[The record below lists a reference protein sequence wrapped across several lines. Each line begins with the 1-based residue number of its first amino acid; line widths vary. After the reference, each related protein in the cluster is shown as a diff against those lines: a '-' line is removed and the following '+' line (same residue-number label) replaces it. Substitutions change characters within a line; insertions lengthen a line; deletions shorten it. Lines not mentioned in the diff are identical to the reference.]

1 MNTQEYISS
10 GIIEAYVLGIASAEE
25 RAEVE
30 KNMRQHSEI
39 RKAVQEFEMQLEKKA
54 LANAVPVP
62 VSVKKNIFDSIEFAE
77 PVANKEQAKVISV
90 KKAPSSAW
98 KFLAAAIVILFVVS
112 AALNVYFYSSYKN
125 AQLSYKNLLAEQSN
139 LQAKVDVMQT
149 KLSSFDSSIEM
160 MKSPTMA
167 VIKMPGVQGKE
178 TNMATV
184 YWNTANKDVY
194 VLQNTLPKAPQGMQ
208 YQLWAIVDGK
218 PVDAGMIGECEALCK
233 MKNIPR
239 AEAFAVTL
247 EKAGG
252 SPTPNLSALYVM
264 GKV

>member
-10 GIIEAYVLGIASAEE
+10 GIIEAYVLGLASAEE
-25 RAEVE
+25 IAEVE
-30 KNMRQHSEI
+30 KNMREHSEV
-39 RKAVQEFEMQLEKKA
+39 REAVIEFEKQLEKKA
-54 LANAVPVP
+54 LQNAVPVP
-62 VSVKKNIFDSIEFAE
+62 SHIKKNIFDSLDFAE
-77 PVANKEQAKVISV
+77 ENNATGAKVIPLRRS
-90 KKAPSSAW
+90 SSAW
-98 KFLAAAIVILFVVS
+98 KFLAAASVILFVVS

-139 LQAKVDVMQT
+139 LQARVDAMQT
-149 KLSSFDSSIEM
+149 KLTVYDSSMDM
-160 MKSPTMA
+160 MKDPRMA
-167 VIKMPGVQGKE
+167 IIKMPGVQGKE
-178 TNMATV
+178 TNIATV

-194 VLQNTLPKAPQGMQ
+194 VLENTMPKAPKGMQ

-218 PVDAGMIGECEALCK
+218 PVDAGMVGECEALCK

-239 AEAFAVTL
+239 AEAFAITL

-252 SPTPNLSALYVM
+252 SPSPNLAALYVM

>member
-1 MNTQEYISS
+1 VNTQEYISS

-25 RAEVE
+25 RADVE

-39 RKAVQEFEMQLEKKA
+39 RKAVNEFEMQLEKKA
-54 LANAVPVP
+54 LQNAVPVP
-62 VSVKKNIFDSIEFAE
+62 SSVRKNIFDSIDFTE
-77 PVANKEQAKVISV
+77 PVRTEKPKVVSIQ
-90 KKAPSSAW
+90 KRSSAGW
-98 KFLAAAIVILFVVS
+98 KFLAAASVILFVVS

-125 AQLSYKNLLAEQSN
+125 AQISYKNLLAEQSN
-139 LQAKVDVMQT
+139 LQARVDVMQT
-149 KLSSFDSSIEM
+149 KLSIFDSSVQM
-160 MKSPTMA
+160 MKDPAMA

-184 YWNTANKDVY
+184 YWNTTNKDVY
-194 VLQNTLPKAPQGMQ
+194 VLQNTMPKAPQGMQ

-252 SPTPNLSALYVM
+252 SPSPNLSALYVM